1 MMSIIDPF
9 LPLRTIFTASRTN
22 GFSLVEILV
31 VMGVISLLLA
41 LSVPSM
47 VSIAPVRKSAL
58 YEVKGFLEY
67 ARAEAVARDREVYIA
82 FADKN
87 FPGRLAPYR
96 SYAAFAAVGE
106 SRDGLI
112 RSQEIAQISEWR
124 TLPEGAVFV
133 SGNEFEVVEGARLQ
147 TVIDSTFT
155 REFAVRGETGTRS
168 VQLPFLLFSPSG
180 RVLVPSYFDADALHV
195 GIAEGYFD
203 RQISAMPI
211 LTAMRPGINN
221 DGEYAQAECLAIE
234 YYTGRSRAITD

>member
-1 MMSIIDPF
+1 M
-9 LPLRTIFTASRTN
+9 
-22 GFSLVEILV
+22 LV

-41 LSVPSM
+41 ISVPSM

-82 FADKN
+82 FADRN
-87 FPGRLAPYR
+87 FPGRHAPFR
-96 SYAAFAAVGE
+96 TYAAFATVGE
-106 SRDGLI
+106 TREGLI

-124 TLPEGAVFV
+124 TLPEGTVFV
-133 SGNEFEVVEGARLQ
+133 GGDEFEVVERARLQ

-155 REFAVRGETGTRS
+155 REFLVRGKNGPRS
-168 VQLPFLLFSPSG
+168 AQLPFLLFSPSG
-180 RVLVPSYFDADALHV
+180 RVLVPSYFNADSLHV

-203 RQISAMPI
+203 REISDMPV
-211 LTAMRPGINN
+211 LTAKRPGINSS
-221 DGEYAQAECLAIE
+221 GEYAQAECLALE